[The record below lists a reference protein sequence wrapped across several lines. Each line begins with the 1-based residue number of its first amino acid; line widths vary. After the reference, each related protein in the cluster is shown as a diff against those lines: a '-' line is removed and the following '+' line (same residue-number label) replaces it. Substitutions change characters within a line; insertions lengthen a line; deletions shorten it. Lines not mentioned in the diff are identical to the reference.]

1 MEDIFIKNYKRIL
14 LGDNYIGTTSLLRRF
29 IYHEYD
35 PDKYSSCAYSIGKNI
50 TLENR
55 KKVSFLFWDLYDHY
69 NYYPLHKIYIKD
81 SHGVMLTYDI
91 TKRISFESAKD
102 RLNRIKEDFNEIL
115 VFALVGLKSDSYLDE
130 EVREE
135 EARNFAD
142 DNNMMFYLT
151 SAKDSSYVDECFN
164 GVMNEI
170 IRKDAIVNGNEDLIN
185 LNNIERERER
195 PSKRGCLK

>member
-1 MEDIFIKNYKRIL
+1 MENNIKKNYKVIL
-14 LGDNYIGTTSLLRRF
+14 LGDNYNGTTCLLRRF

-35 PDKYSSCAYSIGKNI
+35 PNKYSYYAYSIEKNI
-50 TLENR
+50 ILENR

-69 NYYPLHKIYIKD
+69 NYYTLQKIYIKD

-91 TKRISFESAKD
+91 TKRSSFENAKD

-115 VFALVGLKSDSYLDE
+115 VFALVGLKCDSFLDE
-130 EVREE
+130 QVREE

-151 SAKDSSYVDECFN
+151 SAKDSINVDECFN

-170 IRKDAIVNGNEDLIN
+170 IRKDAIVNGNKDLIN
-185 LNNIERERER
+185 LNNMKRER
-195 PSKRGCLK
+195 PSKKGCLK